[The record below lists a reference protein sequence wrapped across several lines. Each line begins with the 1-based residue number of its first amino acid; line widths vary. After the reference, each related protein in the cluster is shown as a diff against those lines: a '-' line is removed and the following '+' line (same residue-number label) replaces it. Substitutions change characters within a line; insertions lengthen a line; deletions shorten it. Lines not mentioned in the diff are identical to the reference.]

1 MVNQKIRDNR
11 RRAVVGLGAG
21 HRLAHQPVDGGELG
35 AGQLVGVA
43 DDLVDD
49 VGLRR
54 VQRLRRVAQVLGGV
68 EDGVGEGAVEVPQR
82 GQAGDRVVAEPGD
95 RLEAAAD
102 LGELGDVVGGQ
113 AELLLGLQER
123 PAGVG
128 VVERLQLAGDDP
140 PHLVL
145 DDRVVGPGD
154 GVPGLPVDG
163 TGRRGR
169 CAGGGR
175 RGRGT
180 RGDRGRGPPRPH
192 PARPARR
199 VRTATPW
206 PRGSSVGRRRPTVCI
221 ANDARNRYI
230 LESVTA

>member
-1 MVNQKIRDNR
+1 MAANSGQ
-11 RRAVVGLGAG
+11 ASW
-21 HRLAHQPVDGGELG
+21 LAWPI
-35 AGQLVGVA
+35 
-43 DDLVDD
+43 DLVDD

-68 EDGVGEGAVEVPQR
+68 EDGVGEGAVEIAQR
-82 GQAGDRVVAEPGD
+82 GQAGDGVVAERRE

-113 AELLLGLQER
+113 AEFFLGLQER

-140 PHLVL
+140 PHVVL

-163 TGRRGR
+163 QGGEVVAPLAVRGVPEPGVIGAEDDLDLTLPVAHDG
-169 CAGGGR
+169 CVQ
-175 RGRGT
+175 
-180 RGDRGRGPPRPH
+180 RPSGH
-192 PARPARR
+192 
-199 VRTATPW
+199 
-206 PRGSSVGRRRPTVCI
+206 GSSVGR
-221 ANDARNRYI
+221 NGRY
-230 LESVTA
+230 V